1 MLSVCLSHRDQAWPC
16 SIPNPPSK
24 QWQFAVLLRLAGT
37 TMASSG
43 ITGRPCFW
51 CLGTTRPPMMA
62 SWISRGWCWAMNF
75 GVMMTIAK
83 RIWRAWR
90 IMNKEQHSLLRLVA
104 ANGFATSLH
113 SGCQWVSHG
122 RIILVFACF
131 CLIFKQTWKT
141 VKAVS
146 REAGNPLPWLP
157 SFSFHRVGG
166 TISGFSQSWWYH
178 KRFSHD
184 LQV

>member
-75 GVMMTIAK
+75 GLMMTIAK
-83 RIWRAWR
+83 PIWRAWR
-90 IMNKEQHSLLRLVA
+90 IMNKATFSFEIGGCER
-104 ANGFATSLH
+104 FPTSLH
-113 SGCQWVSHG
+113 SGCQWVSHDK
-122 RIILVFACF
+122 IILVFALSF
-131 CLIFKQTWKT
+131 NKPGKLSKQSQEKPEILFPGCP
-141 VKAVS
+141 A
-146 REAGNPLPWLP
+146 
-157 SFSFHRVGG
+157 FQ
-166 TISGFSQSWWYH
+166 FSQSWWYH
-178 KRFSHD
+178 KRVSHD